1 MRLALMRGM
10 IAALLLALGSAP
22 VPVQAADAAL
32 SPGPSFACTAG
43 QGGIEA
49 VICASPA
56 LAAADREMAALYAA
70 SKVSAFGKGPSNQLE
85 DQREAVK
92 TMQGCVKSGAKPAGR
107 TSIAACLQGAYDARN
122 MDLAIAAAMR
132 APDLALPVIRRLDPA
147 FAPVVEAVVLWASEP
162 GGADWSAPRRAG
174 KRGRI
179 VGLLQPV
186 LKDFLTQQDPI
197 FARGMLDSATGEGK
211 VKRAEDLLGS
221 PDRFVGF
228 LNVLGPGLAG
238 DGSVGGRQIP
248 CAAIVA
254 HPELRHV
261 TDSAYGATPD
271 NFVFN
276 SDCRASL
283 PPLPLL
289 SALDGKVWK
298 TWPMCEGTIRF
309 AAYRQ
314 YRSTVDEARLGLAK
328 HDPKAV
334 LPTVRGIPAGDV
346 SAARAELAA
355 YYARY
360 LGKTQ
365 AQAAQM
371 ATEALAAMLN
381 AAHECD

>member
-1 MRLALMRGM
+1 MRAM
-10 IAALLLALGSAP
+10 IAALLLVLGAMPAQAQTPATSA
-22 VPVQAADAAL
+22 
-32 SPGPSFACTAG
+32 GPSFACTAG

-56 LAAADREMAALYAA
+56 LSAADREMAALYAA
-70 SKVSAFGKGPSNQLE
+70 NKVSAFGSGPSNQLE

-92 TMQGCVKSGAKPAGR
+92 AMQACA
-107 TSIAACLQGAYDARN
+107 TSKAIAACLQGAYDARS
-122 MDLAIAAAMR
+122 MDLAVAAATR

-147 FAPVVEAVVLWASEP
+147 FAPVVEAVVLWSSEP
-162 GGADWSAPRRAG
+162 DGADWSAPGRAG
-174 KRGRI
+174 KWARI

-186 LKDFLTQQDPI
+186 LKDFLTQQDPS
-197 FARGMLDSATGEGK
+197 FARGMLDSATGEGA
-211 VKRAEDLLGS
+211 VKRAEDLLTA

-238 DGSVGGRQIP
+238 DASVGAREIP

-254 HPELRHV
+254 HPELRHA
-261 TDSAYGATPD
+261 TDSIYGATPD

-289 SALDGKVWK
+289 TALDGKVWK

-355 YYARY
+355 YYVRY
-360 LGKTQ
+360 RGKTQ
-365 AQAAQM
+365 AQGAQM
-371 ATEALAAMLN
+371 ATDALAAMLN